1 MEKRVWC
8 FIFLFIIQVK
18 CIQDDWT
25 VIDSLFDQYALAEDA
40 VKNVKAGGN
49 HLLHSKDRV
58 EEDFDFIDLEEFPG
72 GYDLRDL
79 GSESEKERF
88 EDVGFEDV
96 PVPVVKDSK
105 ADGEELEEIDLEDH
119 VEYDFRDLNPESERF
134 EEIHVD
140 APVVDGKQ
148 DQAEFTVIDETDDE
162 SDAILINRETAKEE
176 DLDLASYVVIDKD
189 EYDDIIE
196 EYDDVIA
203 DEGLEGNENSIP
215 SRLQAKILI
224 NREIPKE
231 EDLDLSSYVV
241 IDKDEYDDIIEEYD
255 DVIAD
260 EGLEGNENS
269 IPSRLQAKVL
279 MIIDH
284 IMNFFSRYADM
295 FDYVKVS
302 KDIPEE
308 VNGVEPISGVLEKS
322 KEFARGIKQKVVG
335 SGRYLVDKV
344 KDKLKEQK
352 SFKKLY
358 KIYGYVEKYKNTVKT
373 AKMLVESVKASV
385 KDPNVWLAA
394 SSSLV
399 DIRFGFFHSL
409 VYLFKVKVVPYL
421 KEQLEMQPDNE
432 MVKSQL
438 NLIDLF
444 EQYGTSSIHVL
455 FGLNVLARAFI
466 YGN

>member
-1 MEKRVWC
+1 
-8 FIFLFIIQVK
+8 
-18 CIQDDWT
+18 
-25 VIDSLFDQYALAEDA
+25 YALAEDA

-79 GSESEKERF
+79 GSESDKERF
-88 EDVGFEDV
+88 EEIGFEDV
-96 PVPVVKDSK
+96 PVVKDGN
-105 ADGEELEEIDLEDH
+105 ADGEQFEEIDLEDH
-119 VEYDFRDLNPESERF
+119 VEYDFRDLYPESERF
-134 EEIHVD
+134 EEIHVE
-140 APVVDGKQ
+140 APVVDEKQ
-148 DQAEFTVIDETDDE
+148 DQAEITVIDESDDE
-162 SDAILINRETAKEE
+162 SDAILINRETA
-176 DLDLASYVVIDKD
+176 
-189 EYDDIIE
+189 
-196 EYDDVIA
+196 
-203 DEGLEGNENSIP
+203 
-215 SRLQAKILI
+215 
-224 NREIPKE
+224 KE

-308 VNGVEPISGVLEKS
+308 INGVEPVSGVLEKS

-335 SGRYLVDKV
+335 GGRYLVDKV

-352 SFKKLY
+352 SLKKLY

>member
-176 DLDLASYVVIDKD
+176 DLDLASYV
-189 EYDDIIE
+189 
-196 EYDDVIA
+196 
-203 DEGLEGNENSIP
+203 
-215 SRLQAKILI
+215 
-224 NREIPKE
+224 
-231 EDLDLSSYVV
+231 
-241 IDKDEYDDIIEEYD
+241 
-255 DVIAD
+255 
-260 EGLEGNENS
+260 
-269 IPSRLQAKVL
+269 
-279 MIIDH
+279 
-284 IMNFFSRYADM
+284 
-295 FDYVKVS
+295 
-302 KDIPEE
+302 
-308 VNGVEPISGVLEKS
+308 
-322 KEFARGIKQKVVG
+322 
-335 SGRYLVDKV
+335 
-344 KDKLKEQK
+344 
-352 SFKKLY
+352 
-358 KIYGYVEKYKNTVKT
+358 
-373 AKMLVESVKASV
+373 
-385 KDPNVWLAA
+385 
-394 SSSLV
+394 
-399 DIRFGFFHSL
+399 
-409 VYLFKVKVVPYL
+409 
-421 KEQLEMQPDNE
+421 
-432 MVKSQL
+432 
-438 NLIDLF
+438 
-444 EQYGTSSIHVL
+444 
-455 FGLNVLARAFI
+455 
-466 YGN
+466 